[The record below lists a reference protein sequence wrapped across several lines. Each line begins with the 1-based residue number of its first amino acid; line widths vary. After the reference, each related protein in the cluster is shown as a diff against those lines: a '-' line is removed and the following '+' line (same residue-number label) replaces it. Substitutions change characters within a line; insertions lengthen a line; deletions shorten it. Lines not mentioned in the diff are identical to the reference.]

1 MKIWTLISAII
12 ILCLAVEQTETAS
25 IVCDDSNYKV
35 NKTENA
41 DNKGIKN
48 FLHSIQCSLEKAKP
62 WMDELEQEA
71 KRLEAAAK
79 RLGFG
84 ILHTFGE
91 FMDKLVGDIQ
101 QTGIKNETLI
111 ETELT
116 PKETTTTPR
125 AVTTVTAIYASDT
138 DNEISA
144 VDDRLHLC
152 PEGFV
157 MDHNGLCE
165 RIHNSSKGQ
174 EQQQSVIINNI
185 FKWIFN
191 FKN

>member
-1 MKIWTLISAII
+1 MKIWTLLTAIVI
-12 ILCLAVEQTETAS
+12 FCLAIEESQTAS
-25 IVCDDSNYKV
+25 IVCDENYKV
-35 NKTENA
+35 NKTESA

-101 QTGIKNETLI
+101 QTGIKNESLI

-144 VDDRLHLC
+144 DDDRLHLC

-157 MDHNGLCE
+157 MDHNDLCE
-165 RIHNSSKGQ
+165 RIHNSKGQ
-174 EQQQSVIINNI
+174 EQQQNHIQ
-185 FKWIFN
+185 N
-191 FKN
+191 FQVDI